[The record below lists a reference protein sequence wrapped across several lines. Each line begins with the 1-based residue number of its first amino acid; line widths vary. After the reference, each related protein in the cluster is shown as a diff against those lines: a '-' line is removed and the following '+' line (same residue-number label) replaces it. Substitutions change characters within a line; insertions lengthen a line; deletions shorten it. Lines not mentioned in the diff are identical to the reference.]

1 MRVLL
6 IALCAITALAAG
18 VGATLSAFSDE
29 AANSGNSYQASAS
42 SFGLQMATG
51 SYGGN
56 GAATQ
61 SIGGAG
67 FQPDVVII
75 KANTNNQIAVMKT
88 STMTNAS
95 NHSKDLAAAT
105 ALATN
110 MIRTLDVNGFT
121 VGNSAKVNANGT
133 TYHWTAFKADP
144 AFLKVGTYPGNGGAS
159 NSRTGVGF
167 APEYVAVLPAAA
179 QRANHRFNGMGA
191 GYRFDAD
198 AGSAQRVTALGADG
212 FTVGNAN
219 EVNQSG
225 QTFHYLAFNE
235 APGSVDAGSYT
246 GDGTAGDNVSVGF
259 SPEYAMIRAGANRE
273 GNHRP
278 VSLGA
283 PSSLPYINSNAITTG
298 ITAFGAT
305 GFTIGNNVSVNASG
319 QNFYYLAFNDNP

>member
-1 MRVLL
+1 MRSLL
-6 IALCAITALAAG
+6 ITLCALVALAAG

-29 AANSGNSYQASAS
+29 ATNSGNSLQASAS

-56 GAATQ
+56 GAASQ

-67 FQPDVVII
+67 FQPNVVII
-75 KANTNNQIAVMKT
+75 KASTNQTAVMKT

-95 NHSKDLAAAT
+95 NNSKDLAAAS

-110 MIRTLDVNGFT
+110 MIRTFDANGFT

-144 AFLKVGTYPGNGGAS
+144 AFLKVGTYAGNGGA
-159 NSRTGVGF
+159 NSLTGVGF

-191 GYRFDAD
+191 GYRFDVD
-198 AGSAQRVTALGADG
+198 GGSAQRVTALGADG

-235 APGSVDAGSYT
+235 AAGSVDAGSYA

-259 SPEYAMIRAGANRE
+259 NPEYAMIRAGANRE

-305 GFTIGNNVSVNASG
+305 GFTIGNSVSVNANG
-319 QNFYYLAFNDNP
+319 ENFYYLAFNDNP